1 MRRARTHFPVHALA
15 RIPSLRHPAL
25 RSPGPYTPDR
35 RRFNLLFVGPEVRW
49 ILSLVVVC
57 LAGSV
62 SVGNAQELRV
72 RVVEA
77 ERSTPVSGALVL
89 LLDRE
94 GVERR
99 RGVTSEGGRVRLQV
113 PAAGAYRLRLLR
125 IGYVA
130 WESPVLEVA
139 AEARDVELRVASQR
153 VVLPDV
159 VVVGRSVCGPSS
171 AGDTA
176 TMALWEEAQKA
187 FGLARETVLR
197 RRLRF
202 RSVERV
208 QDLDTDGALIG
219 ERASSLPSGLTS
231 WPVRSPAVESL
242 AAHGFVTHLENLVQG
257 PTWFG
262 PDPEV
267 LLSDFFLD
275 SHCFHTVPSGAG
287 TPAGWVGLGF
297 EPAPVPHKPDI
308 RGTIWVDRESA
319 ELRRLEFAYETLPSW
334 ATHATAGGRL
344 EFARLPG
351 GLWIVQRW
359 TLRVPVPEVQLGAD
373 RARFHGY
380 QQTRGWVELVLSEQ
394 GQELAR
400 FEP

>member
-1 MRRARTHFPVHALA
+1 MSASTD
-15 RIPSLRHPAL
+15 
-25 RSPGPYTPDR
+25 PDR
-35 RRFNLLFVGPEVRW
+35 LVASRPPGRA
-49 ILSLVVVC
+49 ILAAVC
-57 LAGSV
+57 LIGLVRAAG
-62 SVGNAQELRV
+62 AQDLRV

-77 ERSTPVSGALVL
+77 EPPIPVSGALVL
-89 LLDRE
+89 LLDRD
-94 GVERR
+94 GMERR
-99 RGVTSEGGRVRLQV
+99 RGVTSEAGRVYLRA
-113 PAAGAYRLRLLR
+113 PAPGSYRLRLLR

-130 WESPVLEVA
+130 WESAMLEIGG
-139 AEARDVELRVASQR
+139 ETRDVELRVTSQH

-159 VVVGRSVCGPSS
+159 VVVGRTLCGSRS
-171 AGDTA
+171 AGDAA

-208 QDLDTDGALIG
+208 EDLDKDGLLTG
-219 ERASSLPSGLTS
+219 ERPSSVPSGLTS

-242 AAHGFVTHLENLVQG
+242 AAHGFVTHLEDLNSG
-257 PTWFG
+257 PTWYG

-267 LLSDFFLD
+267 LLSDFFLE
-275 SHCFHTVPSGAG
+275 SHCFRTIPSGAG

-297 EPAPVPHKPDI
+297 EPAPIPHKPDI
-308 RGTIWVDRESA
+308 RGTIWVDRQSA
-319 ELRRLEFAYETLPSW
+319 ELRRLDFAYETLPSW

-359 TLRVPVPEVQLGAD
+359 TLRVPVPEVQPGAD

-394 GQELAR
+394 GRELAR
-400 FEP
+400 FDP

>member
-1 MRRARTHFPVHALA
+1 MSGSADPDPPVTPRTIARSILTAACLVGLA
-15 RIPSLRHPAL
+15 RS
-25 RSPGPYTPDR
+25 
-35 RRFNLLFVGPEVRW
+35 
-49 ILSLVVVC
+49 
-57 LAGSV
+57 AG
-62 SVGNAQELRV
+62 AQDLRV
-72 RVVEA
+72 RVLEA
-77 ERSTPVSGALVL
+77 ELSNPVAGALVL
-89 LLDRE
+89 LVDPEGRE
-94 GVERR
+94 RN
-99 RGVTSEGGRVRLQV
+99 RGVTSEGGRVYLRA
-113 PAAGAYRLRLLR
+113 PSAGSYRLRLLR

-130 WESPVLEVA
+130 WESPLTEVRG
-139 AEARDVELRVASQR
+139 ETHDIKLRVPSQR

-159 VVVGRSVCGPSS
+159 IVVGRSLCGARSTS
-171 AGDTA
+171 DAA

-208 QDLDTDGALIG
+208 EELNKDGRVTA
-219 ERASSLPSGLTS
+219 ERAASQPSGLTS
-231 WPVRSPAVESL
+231 WPVRAPAVESL
-242 AAHGFVTHLENLVQG
+242 AAHGFVSQIEDLNAG

-267 LLSDFFLD
+267 LLSDFFLE
-275 SHCFHTVPSGAG
+275 SHCFRPVPSDSG

-297 EPAPVPHKPDI
+297 EPAPIPHKPDI

-319 ELRRLEFAYETLPSW
+319 ELRRLDFAYETLPSW
-334 ATHATAGGRL
+334 AVHATAGGRL

-359 TLRVPVPEVQLGAD
+359 TLRVPVPEVRLGED

-380 QQTRGWVELVLSEQ
+380 VRTRGWVESVLSEQ

-400 FEP
+400 FDP